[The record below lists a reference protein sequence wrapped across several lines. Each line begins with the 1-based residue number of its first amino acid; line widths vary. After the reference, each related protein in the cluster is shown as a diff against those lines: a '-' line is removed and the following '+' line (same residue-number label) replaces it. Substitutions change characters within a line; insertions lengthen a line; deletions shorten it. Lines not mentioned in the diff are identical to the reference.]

1 MQEKILNKRL
11 IFHETF
17 KGFGLN
23 NKVLVS
29 QEDNSSVELNCN
41 TSREKHHFNP

>member
-1 MQEKILNKRL
+1 MQEKILNQRL
-11 IFHETF
+11 IFYETF

-23 NKVLVS
+23 NKVIVS

-41 TSREKHHFNP
+41 TSRGKHRFNH